1 MRSRSGIRFLPPALV
16 FASIT
21 LCGLAAEPRPTRP
34 PSSTPAG
41 AGSPSPLAPIPQA
54 RIIPGVTALHGE
66 LWVIGGHV
74 ARTRTT
80 AAVSVYSL
88 IHNRWK
94 PGPELPSPLST
105 TAVAVLGD
113 ECFVIGGN
121 GSDGVLLDTVF
132 SSSTSQPAWRPRAAL
147 PAPRFQTCAVTV
159 SGRLYVAGGGGHELR
174 DRVQGRELLEYLVAE
189 NRWIR
194 RAPMPEPMRNAA
206 AVAMNDQL
214 YIVGGH
220 SFTDSR
226 RGSNLLQRYDPR
238 TDTWSACAAMPTPR
252 TDLAA
257 VVYNQRIFVLGGHPN
272 LDVVESYDPTADSW
286 RTEKPLPEGRMF
298 HGAVATS
305 DGIYVVG
312 GLPDHFY
319 LYRP

>member
-1 MRSRSGIRFLPPALV
+1 MRSLPGLWFSSVA
-16 FASIT
+16 FAAMT
-21 LCGLAAEPRPTRP
+21 LCGFAAEP
-34 PSSTPAG
+34 TPA
-41 AGSPSPLAPIPQA
+41 PSGRSVTADSAPSLAPVPQS

-80 AAVSVYSL
+80 AAVSVYVPGQ
-88 IHNRWK
+88 NRWK
-94 PGPELPSPLST
+94 SGPDLPSPLST

-121 GSDGVLLDTVF
+121 GSDGVLLDSVF
-132 SSSTSQPAWRPRAAL
+132 SCSASQRAWRQRAAL
-147 PAPRFQTCAVTV
+147 PAPRFQTCAIAV
-159 SGRLYVAGGGGHELR
+159 SGRLFVAGGGGHELR

-189 NRWIR
+189 NRWVR
-194 RAPMPEPMRNAA
+194 RTPMPEPMRNAA
-206 AVAMNDQL
+206 AVALNDTL

-220 SFTDSR
+220 SFTDPR
-226 RGSNLLQRYDPR
+226 RGSNVLQRYDPR

-272 LDVVESYDPTADSW
+272 LDVVESYDPASDSW
-286 RTEKPLPEGRMF
+286 RAEKPLPDGRMF

-305 DGIYVVG
+305 AGIYVVG
-312 GLPDHFY
+312 GLPDRFY
-319 LYRP
+319 RYRP